1 MIEGVKQWL
10 GSVYPDIAEQH
21 GPHIILFI
29 SHVVKIY
36 LLYLTSY
43 KCRFVYYYDSE
54 DNY

>member
-1 MIEGVKQWL
+1 MIEGVKQRL

-36 LLYLTSY
+36 LLYL
-43 KCRFVYYYDSE
+43 FLIHLAALE
-54 DNY
+54 H